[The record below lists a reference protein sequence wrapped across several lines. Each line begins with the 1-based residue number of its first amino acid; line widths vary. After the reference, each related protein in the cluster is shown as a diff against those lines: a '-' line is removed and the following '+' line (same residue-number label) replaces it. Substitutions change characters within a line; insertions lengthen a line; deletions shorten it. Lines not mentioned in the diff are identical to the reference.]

1 MVRPFAR
8 RARDREPV
16 GGEPVGG
23 VGVGRESRR
32 AIAALSHRHGGL
44 ERPHG
49 LLHGRGDHVARAGQ
63 LPAHAGRGFA
73 DPAGGTAP
81 RAPGTLGRLARRI
94 VRRLGRGHLP
104 DVFPF
109 RPAQRPAELPGQLLA
124 HVAGAG
130 PDQPALEFGGQV
142 AARVTTA
149 TRVTAGLT
157 GGITTRLT
165 GRITARLASRIT
177 ARVTA
182 GLTAAAGAA
191 TVGSGAVAGVGI
203 LWLRAHS
210 ALPMVSA
217 RDLSP
222 FSAVSTIVFSARRLS
237 IPGIGTLM
245 LTASS

>member
-32 AIAALSHRHGGL
+32 TIAALSHRHGGL
-44 ERPHG
+44 EGAHG
-49 LLHGRGDHVARAGQ
+49 LLYGGGDHIARAGQ
-63 LPAHAGRGFA
+63 LPAHAGRGFP
-73 DPAGGTAP
+73 DPAGGAAH

-94 VRRLGRGHLP
+94 VRRLGGGHLP

-142 AARVTTA
+142 AAGVTTA
-149 TRVTAGLT
+149 TRVTAR
-157 GGITTRLT
+157 ITT
-165 GRITARLASRIT
+165 
-177 ARVTA
+177 
-182 GLTAAAGAA
+182 GLTARITTAAGAA
-191 TVGSGAVAGVGI
+191 TVGAGAVAGVGI

-222 FSAVSTIVFSARRLS
+222 LSAVSTIVFSARRLS

>member
-1 MVRPFAR
+1 LVRAFAGR
-8 RARDREPV
+8 PRDRDPV

-23 VGVGRESRR
+23 VGVGRESRL
-32 AIAALSHRHGGL
+32 AITALSHRHGGL
-44 ERPHG
+44 ERAHG
-49 LLHGRGDHVARAGQ
+49 LLYGRGDHIARAGQ
-63 LPAHAGRGFA
+63 LPAHAGRGFP
-73 DPAGGTAP
+73 DPAGGAAH

-94 VRRLGRGHLP
+94 VRRLGGGHLP

-130 PDQPALEFGGQV
+130 PDQPALEFGGEV
-142 AARVTTA
+142 AARV
-149 TRVTAGLT
+149 
-157 GGITTRLT
+157 
-165 GRITARLASRIT
+165 
-177 ARVTA
+177 
-182 GLTAAAGAA
+182 TAAAGAA

-203 LWLRAHS
+203 IWLRAHS

-245 LTASS
+245 LTARS